1 MAQPNEK
8 ESPSEKPKSW
18 GGKIHAM
25 LPKRSRNR
33 WLLFVVLILVGV
45 SAWKTWQYFEVRES
59 TDDAKIDGYIVPVS
73 ARVPGTVVA
82 VKVADYQYANAGT
95 LLVQLD
101 PADYKLAL
109 ANAQA
114 DLSAA
119 KANAEAARTGVPVES
134 ISSSSQVTA
143 AEASLQKARAG
154 VEAAQRQVDSL
165 LQSLAAAR
173 ARLQQAEAN
182 YAKAEKDRNRF
193 DELVVKDEI
202 SRQQYDAAVTEAK
215 ATKALR
221 DSARANVKEAEQSVD
236 VAKAL
241 LSQAQ
246 STVEKAKAEV
256 RNARTA
262 PEHVAI
268 SRAQAD
274 AAYAKVLQAQAA
286 FDQAQLNLQYT
297 SVTAMVDGVVS
308 NRTVQLGQVVQPG
321 EVLLALAPIENLWV
335 RANFKETQLKNIRA
349 GQRAVISV
357 DALGGRKFTGY
368 VKSLSGATSESF
380 SLLPAENATGN
391 FVKVV
396 QRIPVKILF
405 DKGQDPE
412 HRLRVGMSVVPTI
425 LTD

>member
-1 MAQPNEK
+1 
-8 ESPSEKPKSW
+8 
-18 GGKIHAM
+18 
-25 LPKRSRNR
+25 
-33 WLLFVVLILVGV
+33 
-45 SAWKTWQYFEVRES
+45 
-59 TDDAKIDGYIVPVS
+59 
-73 ARVPGTVVA
+73 
-82 VKVADYQYANAGT
+82 
-95 LLVQLD
+95 
-101 PADYKLAL
+101 
-109 ANAQA
+109 
-114 DLSAA
+114 
-119 KANAEAARTGVPVES
+119 
-134 ISSSSQVTA
+134 
-143 AEASLQKARAG
+143 
-154 VEAAQRQVDSL
+154 
-165 LQSLAAAR
+165 
-173 ARLQQAEAN
+173 
-182 YAKAEKDRNRF
+182 
-193 DELVVKDEI
+193 
-202 SRQQYDAAVTEAK
+202 
-215 ATKALR
+215 
-221 DSARANVKEAEQSVD
+221 
-236 VAKAL
+236 
-241 LSQAQ
+241 
-246 STVEKAKAEV
+246 VEKAKAEV